1 MRACLASES
10 EPGTL
15 FPLPTPLCRPFLLW
29 LWLLPSR
36 SGPWQ
41 RLFYF
46 LHRSVFWTF
55 RILLNSYNMSSW
67 CHSLSAVFPRPSC
80 HFQVETLSLRHVEP
94 LCTDY
99 RARPAGCVSRLHPSL
114 DFQDLKQTAQLF
126 CILTSPHV

>member
-15 FPLPTPLCRPFLLW
+15 FPLPPPLQALSLLALAPPLSFW
-29 LWLLPSR
+29 PLANTILLSAQICP
-36 SGPWQ
+36 
-41 RLFYF
+41 
-46 LHRSVFWTF
+46 FWTF
-55 RILLNSYNMSSW
+55 RILLNSYNMRSW

-80 HFQVETLSLRHVEP
+80 HFQVETLSLRHMEP